1 MPNKCYVLTR
11 MIFLGQIF
19 LKKKNSLKA
28 IMKIATLSFQKL
40 RLKAT
45 VFERCKLQ
53 EVDFGEADL
62 TSAVFDICDLAR
74 AVFENTVLEKVDFL
88 TACNFSID
96 PQINRIKKAKFSM
109 IGLVGLLDKYGI
121 EVNG

>member
-1 MPNKCYVLTR
+1 
-11 MIFLGQIF
+11 
-19 LKKKNSLKA
+19 
-28 IMKIATLSFQKL
+28 
-40 RLKAT
+40 
-45 VFERCKLQ
+45 
-53 EVDFGEADL
+53 L